1 MCFFYINYKH
11 IPVKMLKFTSSLLLG
26 FFVNASQ
33 NHHFEDSGTIRMRA
47 EQVRADKGG
56 LADVIHDT
64 SFKLDRG
71 NPSYWFTDT
80 SVLFEEPSPS
90 MR

>member
-1 MCFFYINYKH
+1 MCFIYINYKQ

-71 NPSYWFTDT
+71 NPSYWLTDT
-80 SVLFEEPSPS
+80 SVLIEEPSTA
-90 MR
+90 RR

>member
-1 MCFFYINYKH
+1 MCFIYINYKQ

-71 NPSYWFTDT
+71 NPSYWLTDT
-80 SVLFEEPSPS
+80 SVLFEEPSTA
-90 MR
+90 RR

>member
-1 MCFFYINYKH
+1 
-11 IPVKMLKFTSSLLLG
+11 
-26 FFVNASQ
+26 
-33 NHHFEDSGTIRMRA
+33 MRA

-71 NPSYWFTDT
+71 NPSYWLTDT

-90 MR
+90 KR

>member
-1 MCFFYINYKH
+1 
-11 IPVKMLKFTSSLLLG
+11 
-26 FFVNASQ
+26 
-33 NHHFEDSGTIRMRA
+33 MRA

-80 SVLFEEPSPS
+80 SVLFEEPSPA
-90 MR
+90 RR